1 MIKMKKL
8 VILALV
14 LFSFACEGTKNEVI
28 LTADASQIA
37 ENSEVYLSKIG
48 ENSKQVYI
56 DTTVVENGSFS
67 FDLSDQ
73 KNQLLNIIRIDGLP
87 GNFIFVKEDFSPM
100 QLKVDNLD
108 LRNSELKAGKHNQL
122 LTDYVSS
129 LKKYSENMADVQSK
143 LKNAFQTQNRSEVA
157 EARSLQKSI
166 DEESVEMRKQLIK
179 DNPESVVSLMV
190 LSDLMRTKKVNNQE
204 AKEFFNSLGD
214 DVKDLE
220 LGKSIQE
227 QIENVGATDVGAVAP
242 MFSGPTPEG
251 NKLKL
256 EDAMGKIT
264 LIDFWASWCKPCRIE
279 NPNIVDVYQDY
290 KDKGLSIVQ
299 VSLDRQNQKK
309 AWVNAIEADNLGD
322 WNHVSNLMFWKDPIA
337 VKYGIRSIP
346 AAFLIDE
353 DGVIIGKNLRGRQ
366 LREKVSEYLD

>member
-1 MIKMKKL
+1 MKKL